1 MNPEEVLIMLKS
13 RSSVRCQKSLD
24 AIFAICDEQVKKG
37 VMDFSY
43 AAIARLGA
51 DKGVPKAQSIRN
63 KSGEPYRALI
73 QSFIDSHNKIKQR
86 REVTKVDGWID
97 EIVDPKLKLLV
108 SVQAAQLK
116 EAKKMLK
123 EIIPPGT
130 EILVDDRKGVLS
142 DHRLSELERDALEHL
157 LSEDF
162 LRDWNLSVGHRGD
175 VVDLDGSKIFKVATV
190 DALKKALR
198 FL

>member
-24 AIFAICDEQVKKG
+24 AIFAICDAQVKKG

-73 QSFIDSHNKIKQR
+73 QSFIDCHNKIKQR

-108 SVQAAQLK
+108 SVQVAQLK

-130 EILVDDRKGVLS
+130 KILVDDRKGGLS

-157 LSEDF
+157 ISEDF
-162 LRDWNLSVGHRGD
+162 LRDDSTRAAVEC
-175 VVDLDGSKIFKVATV
+175 
-190 DALKKALR
+190 
-198 FL
+198 